1 MLKFGL
7 LGSGSTSEP
16 IFDGYM
22 FVNGG
27 FEDGLNGWQQAYA
40 WTATVDEDTAEN
52 PATSIN
58 EILFQNFTLELGE
71 VYVISAL
78 HVSGDATVNYIIND
92 VDSGVNIED
101 GAHFFVGDGVARS
114 IGIGIAV
121 VGTVKSV
128 VDSLR
133 LAHIPAPVVDF
144 TAIPDPLLIEYVPNV
159 VTYQGS
165 TVEYNGEV
173 VTYDNN

>member
-1 MLKFGL
+1 MLNFGL
-7 LGSGSTSEP
+7 FGSALAPLPFNG
-16 IFDGYM
+16 GM

-40 WTATVDEDTAEN
+40 WTASAGADTAEN

-71 VYVISAL
+71 VYRINAL
-78 HVSGDATVNYIIND
+78 HVSGDATINYIIND
-92 VDSGVNIED
+92 ADSGVNIED
-101 GAHFFVGDGVARS
+101 GAYAFVGDGTARS

-128 VDSLR
+128 VDNLR
-133 LAHIPAPVVDF
+133 LVHIPNPTVDF
-144 TAIPDPLLIEYVPNV
+144 TATPDPLLIEYVPNA
-159 VTYQGS
+159 VTYEGEMV
-165 TVEYNGEV
+165 TYNGEV

>member
-1 MLKFGL
+1 MLNFGL
-7 LGSGSTSEP
+7 FGSALAPLPFNG
-16 IFDGYM
+16 GM

-40 WTATVDEDTAEN
+40 WTASAGADTAEN

-71 VYVISAL
+71 VYRINAL
-78 HVSGDATVNYIIND
+78 HVSGDATINYLID
-92 VDSGVNIED
+92 DADSGVNIED
-101 GAHFFVGDGVARS
+101 GAYFFVGDGLARS
-114 IGIGIAV
+114 IGIVITV

-128 VDSLR
+128 VDNLR
-133 LAHIPAPVVDF
+133 LVRIPNPTVDF
-144 TAIPDPLLIEYVPNV
+144 TATPDPLLIEYVPNA
-159 VTYQGS
+159 VTYEGEMV
-165 TVEYNGEV
+165 TYNGEV